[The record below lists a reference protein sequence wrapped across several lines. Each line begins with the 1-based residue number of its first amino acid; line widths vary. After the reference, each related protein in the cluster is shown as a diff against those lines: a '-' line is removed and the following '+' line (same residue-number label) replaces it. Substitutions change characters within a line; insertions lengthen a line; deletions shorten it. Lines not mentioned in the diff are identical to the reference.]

1 MSRED
6 MANKIQSLLAYAE
19 CDGELAQQCLAL
31 LDDGT
36 DMGLLQ
42 SLL

>member
-6 MANKIQSLLAYAE
+6 MTDKIQSLLAYAE
-19 CDGELAQQCLAL
+19 CDGELAGQCLAL
-31 LDDGT
+31 LGNGI

-42 SLL
+42 SL